1 MQTRERLLMDFGWR
15 LHRGDFPLPPAHG
28 GWMKAGNFNFPPLAR
43 SFDDREW
50 RKVDLPHDFVVEGGF
65 VQSVAE
71 AAGEHNVAGL
81 VAGQTIYA
89 THGSLPPAVGWY
101 RKRFDLTEEDRR
113 RRLCLEF
120 DGIARNARVWLNHH
134 FLGCQPSGYSG
145 LRFDITDM
153 AEEINT
159 LVIRADATEYEGWW
173 YEGGGL
179 YRHAWLV
186 KYGAVHFAHDGVF
199 VHAKVLSPR
208 TAEVTVQTELCNE
221 TDAAFTGRVGL
232 AVKSPAGRIVA
243 RGACDACIPAGSSD
257 SLSSCLSID
266 NPALWSVDSP
276 HLYTLHADLLATRSS
291 PGQGHRLDDVSIP
304 FGIRSFRFDPDKG
317 FFLNGQPLKL
327 KGVCCHQDHAG
338 VGVALPDAIQ
348 AYRIRRLKEMGCNA
362 YRCSHNPPTPE
373 LLDACDR
380 LGLLVMDENRLLG
393 STPGVLAEMEAMV
406 KRDRNHP
413 SVILWSL
420 GNEEPLQGKESGA
433 RMAASMR
440 RLVRRLDPTR
450 PVTLAMHGAWGKGAS
465 HVVDV
470 QGCNYIRA
478 GNVDEFHREFPGQP
492 IVYTES
498 CSTVG
503 TRGIYAT
510 DTDKGYVPAYDVSG
524 KVTGWGDAAEEN
536 WRHCLERPFV
546 SGTFVWT
553 GFDYRGEPSPY
564 AWPCISSHFGILDTC
579 GFPKDNY
586 YYYQA
591 WWSDRQVLHIL
602 PHWNWPGREGERI
615 AVWVHS
621 NSDAVELFLNGRSQ
635 GRKRVRRGR
644 HLEWKVPYR
653 PGTLLAKGY
662 RKGRLPQLARV
673 ETTGPAAAI
682 RLVRDR
688 ARLKA
693 DNEDTALVRV
703 EIVDRQGRLV
713 PIADNSVDFAL
724 RSQGRILGV
733 GNGDP
738 SCHEPDKASRRRA
751 FNGLCQVIV
760 QTGNGRDPIVLGAAS
775 PGLKPARLAIQVEPC
790 ALRPHVPDLSATFLP
805 TLQCSG
811 LQPAVADIRRAN
823 APADSM
829 AYTRITPGQ
838 DDFCNIRDQH
848 GGKHGIC
855 YIRSD
860 VLALRAGPG
869 ALRYGA
875 DGPVK
880 VWVNGK
886 LAGCQPGATNPAKD
900 GQYEAKVAWKKGVN
914 SIVFALSTN
923 HGKAWG
929 IFCRPRFQA

>member
-1 MQTRERLLMDFGWR
+1 
-15 LHRGDFPLPPAHG
+15 
-28 GWMKAGNFNFPPLAR
+28 MKSGNFNFPPLAR
-43 SFDDREW
+43 NFDDREW

-65 VQSVAE
+65 VQSMAE
-71 AAGEHNVAGL
+71 ATGERNVAGL

-89 THGSLPPAVGWY
+89 THGSLPPVVGWY
-101 RKRFDLTEEDRR
+101 RKRFDLTEADRR

-134 FLGCQPSGYSG
+134 FLGCQPSGYAG
-145 LRFDITDM
+145 FRFDITDI

-159 LVIRADATEYEGWW
+159 LVVRADATEYEGWW
-173 YEGGGL
+173 YEGGGI

-186 KYGAVHFAHDGVF
+186 KYDPVHFAHDGVF
-199 VHAKVLSPR
+199 VHAKVSSPR
-208 TAEVTVQTELCNE
+208 AAEVTVQTELCNE
-221 TDAAFTGRVGL
+221 TDAAFDGRLSLV
-232 AVKSPAGRIVA
+232 VESPAGRVVA
-243 RGACDACIPAGSSD
+243 RGACDACIPAGGSA
-257 SLSSCLSID
+257 SLASCLNVE

-276 HLYTLHADLLATRSS
+276 RLYTLRAELFARCSTSGSGSLERIDELA
-291 PGQGHRLDDVSIP
+291 IP
-304 FGIRSFRFDPDKG
+304 FGIRSFRFDPDNG

-348 AYRIRRLKEMGCNA
+348 EYRIRRLKEMGCNA

-380 LGLLVMDENRLLG
+380 LGMLVMDENRLLG
-393 STPGVLAEMEAMV
+393 STPGVLGELEAMV

-413 SVILWSL
+413 AVIMWSI
-420 GNEEPLQGKESGA
+420 GNEEHLQGQESGA

-440 RLVRRLDPTR
+440 RRVRSLDPTR
-450 PVTLAMHGAWGKGAS
+450 PVTLAMHGSWGKGAS
-465 HVVDV
+465 AVLDV
-470 QGCNYIRA
+470 QGCNYIKA
-478 GNVDEFHREFPGQP
+478 GNVDEFHKQFPSQP
-492 IVYTES
+492 VVYTES

-510 DTDKGYVPAYDVSG
+510 DTDKGYVPAYDVKG
-524 KVTGWGDAAEEN
+524 HLIGWGDPAEEN
-536 WRHCLERPFV
+536 WLHCLKRPFV

-591 WWSDRQVLHIL
+591 WWSDRDVLHIL

-621 NSDAVELFLNGRSQ
+621 NCDAVELFLNGRSQ
-635 GRKRVRRGR
+635 GRKRVRRDR

-653 PGTLLAKGY
+653 PGALLAKGY
-662 RKGRLPQLARV
+662 RKGRPPQMARV

-682 RLVRDR
+682 RLVPDR
-688 ARLKA
+688 AGLNA

-703 EIVDRQGRLV
+703 EILDCRGRIV
-713 PIADNSVDFAL
+713 PLADNAVDFTL
-724 RSQGRILGV
+724 RTQGRILGV

-738 SCHEPDKASRRRA
+738 SSHEPDKAARRRA

-760 QTGNGRDPIVLGAAS
+760 QAGNGKAPIILEAAS
-775 PGLKPARLAIQVEPC
+775 PGLKPARLEIRVVPG
-790 ALRPHVPDLSATFLP
+790 ALRPHVPDYSEVFLP
-805 TLQCSG
+805 TIQCSG
-811 LQPAVADIRRAN
+811 LHPALADIRRAN
-823 APADSM
+823 APDAGM
-829 AYTRITPGQ
+829 TFAPITPWQ
-838 DDFCNIRDQH
+838 DDFCDIRDRH
-848 GGKHGIC
+848 GGKHGVC
-855 YIRSD
+855 YIRSEF
-860 VLALRAGPG
+860 LAPRAGPG
-869 ALRYGA
+869 SLRYGA

-880 VWVNGK
+880 VWVNNK
-886 LAGCQPGATNPAKD
+886 VEGCQPGATNPAVD
-900 GQYEAKVAWKKGVN
+900 GQYEARVTWQKGVN
-914 SIVFALSTN
+914 AIVFALNTN

-929 IFCRPRFQA
+929 IFCRPQLRT